1 MKYLVLLAVLVI
13 VYLVWRNARQAERR
27 KQGGAARPSS
37 PGPQPMVSCSV
48 CGLHL
53 PRPDAATGS
62 DGRFYCGPDHLRLG
76 ERR

>member
-1 MKYLVLLAVLVI
+1 MKYLVLLAVLV
-13 VYLVWRNARQAERR
+13 VAYLLWRNARLAKRGE
-27 KQGGAARPSS
+27 QGGAARPSS
-37 PGPQPMVSCSV
+37 AGPQPMVSCNV

-53 PRPDAATGS
+53 PRPDALAGN